1 VRFGILAPPVG
12 DGGHFRLAGGE
23 FVRLDS
29 DELRAVY
36 DELWVLEGEPG
47 AVTTAALVIHALRT
61 TGTAPVEL
69 DERQSAV
76 FRLARSRLAHP
87 A

>member
-1 VRFGILAPPVG
+1 VAG
-12 DGGHFRLAGGE
+12 DAGRFRLADGE
-23 FVRLDS
+23 TVRLDG
-29 DELRAVY
+29 DEVRAVY
-36 DELWVLEGEPG
+36 EELWGLVGEAG
-47 AVTTAALVIHALRT
+47 AVTTAALVIHALRAA
-61 TGTAPVEL
+61 GTAPVEL